1 MFHEHVI
8 ADRIN
13 KGAEALGLAQATVST
28 QDCEDT
34 RECFLTHVLNCL
46 EGLESRP
53 KLYPKQAGKVCDKM
67 LLGLAVTRAK
77 SRNVICIERMKLQTQ
92 LRKPER

>member
-1 MFHEHVI
+1 MFHEHMI

-13 KGAEALGLAQATVST
+13 KGAEALGLAQAAVSI

-34 RECFLTHVLNCL
+34 RECFLTHVFNRL

-53 KLYPKQAGKVCDKM
+53 KLYTEQAGKVCDEM
-67 LLGLAVTRAK
+67 LLGLDITRAQ
-77 SRNVICIERMKLQTQ
+77 SSNVICIERMKLQTQ
-92 LRKPER
+92 LRKSER